1 MKLAQHWEKWLE
13 SEKKIIENTLTWY
26 AYHTRILILISAI
39 LSEMEIQANVSS
51 QSIVYKEQP
60 CAIHTGY
67 TSPSLSCLPVVKEM
81 NKKGIITQIIALTL
95 SPGANS
101 M

>member
-39 LSEMEIQANVSS
+39 LRGMEIQANVSS

-67 TSPSLSCLPVVKEM
+67 T
-81 NKKGIITQIIALTL
+81 
-95 SPGANS
+95 
-101 M
+101 